1 MDRFPK
7 HVRMQI
13 LGCKAIDSVFGAL
26 PDEAELL
33 EGALASGAHCSAA
46 RAVRMW
52 VPGNMLPEWNSDA
65 RPPYRRRLSIAS
77 GLEFYYDSIVSLT
90 SISLLF
96 TSRWD
101 RHGRREEVIIA
112 GLRAL
117 GTVAETCSAP
127 GRASV
132 QDAVTRT
139 GMRSF
144 ETTCEGAMIEKYRS
158 LPSSG
163 PGDGNE
169 EKEEGAVG
177 LSIGFADTYSRDDSR
192 AIVQRVGAARITAN
206 ALDLL
211 RIVLCD
217 AEPRSAEVDELRA
230 KQVDDLA
237 VLGEGCPELFARH
250 WSEACRSS
258 SLG

>member
-1 MDRFPK
+1 MDRFPS
-7 HVRMQI
+7 HVRMQT

-52 VPGNMLPEWNSDA
+52 VPRTCSPNRTPTRALPTA
-65 RPPYRRRLSIAS
+65 VAS
-77 GLEFYYDSIVSLT
+77 RSLPDLGFGSDSIVSLT
-90 SISLLF
+90 SISLVF
-96 TSRWD
+96 TARWD

-117 GTVAETCSAP
+117 GTVAEICSAP

-132 QDAVTRT
+132 QEAVTRT

-144 ETTCEGAMIEKYRS
+144 ETACEGDTIEKHRPIS
-158 LPSSG
+158 SSG
-163 PGDGNE
+163 PGDGND
-169 EKEEGAVG
+169 EKEDGAVG
-177 LSIGFADTYSRDDSR
+177 LSIGFADAYSRDDSR
-192 AIVQRVGAARITAN
+192 AIVQRVGAARITVS

-217 AEPRSAEVDELRA
+217 AEPYSAEVDELRA
-230 KQVDDLA
+230 KQVGDPA
-237 VLGEGCPELFARH
+237 VRGGCHELSACH
-250 WSEACRSS
+250 WSEVPRSS